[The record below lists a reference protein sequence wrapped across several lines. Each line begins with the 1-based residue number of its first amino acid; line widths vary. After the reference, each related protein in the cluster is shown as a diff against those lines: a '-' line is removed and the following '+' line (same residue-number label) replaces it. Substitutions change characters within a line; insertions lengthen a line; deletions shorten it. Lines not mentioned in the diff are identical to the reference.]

1 MKKSTHSVGPGH
13 ENSSHSPDRPP
24 LDSGLCLS
32 CRSLSDSAATSAG
45 SPDPVNSLFLQ
56 TVSSAAVLQEQEQQ
70 LHIICN
76 NMWRTVFT
84 TGKTIF
90 GQPEP
95 RHGQVVV
102 LQTQRLRPTTVSRDT
117 MSGLKTRVA
126 GALTAEE
133 VAH

>member
-13 ENSSHSPDRPP
+13 ENSSHSPDCPP

-32 CRSLSDSAATSAG
+32 HRSLSDSAATSAG

-76 NMWRTVFT
+76 SMWRTVFTT

-102 LQTQRLRPTTVSRDT
+102 LQTQRL
-117 MSGLKTRVA
+117 
-126 GALTAEE
+126 LTNHC
-133 VAH
+133 VT